1 MKKKF
6 NCKFTPLFLKDM
18 QGTKN
23 WSPWMQLAIL
33 LILCGVGLIIGSL
46 ASAGIAFL
54 FFHIP
59 FNQLSEG
66 LLNPKNV
73 ALLQVLQTVSSFFV
87 MALPALAFARM
98 MNKKDAL
105 SELGFN
111 RAISGKQ
118 FFIVVLMAISG
129 LFIGGALAEL
139 NSMIPISKT
148 AEQFFQQLED
158 QYNEQVLA
166 LANMKTNS
174 DFLLSLLVLALAPAI
189 MEEMLFRG
197 TLQPVFISISK
208 NAFIGILVTSIL
220 FSAIHFSFYGFLTR
234 LFLGLLLGYV
244 YYLSKNLWLNVSI
257 HFLNNAV
264 AVAQLYALSKAGM
277 LNNDTINEHI
287 PLYYGLIGVVTL
299 AMLFFNFKR
308 ESELV
313 IARHNII
320 NHKYL
325 K

>member
-1 MKKKF
+1 
-6 NCKFTPLFLKDM
+6 M

-33 LILCGVGLIIGSL
+33 LMLCGAGLIIGSL
-46 ASAGIAFL
+46 ASAGIAI
-54 FFHIP
+54 FFYHIP
-59 FNQLSEG
+59 LDKLSEG
-66 LLNPKNV
+66 LLNSKNV
-73 ALLQVLQTVSSFFV
+73 ALLQILQTVSSFFV
-87 MALPALAFARM
+87 MVLPAFVFGWI

-105 SELGFN
+105 GELGFN

-118 FFIVVLMAISG
+118 FFIIVLMAISG
-129 LFIGGALAEL
+129 LFIGGTLAEL

-148 AEQFFQQLED
+148 ATQFFQQLEN
-158 QYNEQVLA
+158 QYNEQVFA
-166 LANMKTNS
+166 LANMKTTS
-174 DFLLSLLVLALAPAI
+174 DFMLSLLVLALAPAI

-197 TLQPVFISISK
+197 SLQPVFISMSR

-234 LFLGLLLGYV
+234 LFLGLLLGFV
-244 YYLSKNLWLNVSI
+244 YYLSKNLWLNISI
-257 HFLNNAV
+257 HFFNNAV
-264 AVAQLYALSKAGM
+264 AVTQMYALSKAGM
-277 LNNDTINEHI
+277 LNNDAMNDHI
-287 PLYYGLIGVVTL
+287 PLYYGLIGAVTL

-313 IARHNII
+313 IARHNIFK
-320 NHKYL
+320 NKYL